1 MARRSKDWNEGLAE
15 DLQDPAFAREFLAA
29 AVEDGV
35 PLQQALG
42 KVIRATGVKEFAA
55 TVGMS
60 SSNVLRA
67 IHPRHNP
74 TQETLDRLLKPFG
87 LRIGLAEIK
96 RRRGRAPDA
105 RLATAI
111 LVVAPS
117 LRSQDRGNR
126 KVSVCPTDDG

>member
-15 DLQDPAFAREFLAA
+15 DLQDPAFARAFLTA

-42 KVIRATGVKEFAA
+42 KIIRSTGVKEFAA
-55 TVGMS
+55 TVEMP

-87 LRIGLAEIK
+87 LRIGLAAIK
-96 RRRGRAPDA
+96 RRRGRAA
-105 RLATAI
+105 
-111 LVVAPS
+111 
-117 LRSQDRGNR
+117 
-126 KVSVCPTDDG
+126 